1 MGTFVGR
8 PQGSPLREKGI
19 FNMDAEK
26 AVLLNR
32 LNRLIIGRPLLVT
45 PLLSLFLLFN
55 YDAVKNTLDLTIFFF
70 LIGATWCLTFLYIFS
85 IQWIRNYNGFAALQL
100 VCDLFLITLLTG
112 ITGTVESPFSILY
125 IVTIVSSAL
134 FFYQK
139 GGIIV
144 ATAATGLLGM
154 IAFAQTTVPLGG
166 EVPPDHLTPFF
177 SQNKELFYRLFLH
190 AIAFYSTGTVIGQ
203 FFYKM
208 HEKER
213 GLSKLRVLHEDIIKS
228 IPSGVLTTDTHGTIT
243 FFNFAASQ
251 IIGVSSREAIGAIWW
266 DLFSWEEI
274 RRQYQTL
281 TLSGIPQ
288 HFEGHVM
295 KKEGRWGM
303 SPAKGATSA
312 RGAAPTDRYL
322 SVTISSLRND
332 QGEITGVIGIFQ
344 DLTHVKQLEEEMDQK
359 RRLATIGEMAAGM
372 AHEIRNPLASIS
384 GSIQLLK
391 NELSL
396 TGDHRQLME
405 IALHE
410 ADRLNNIIT
419 EFILYARPM
428 TPRRRWTVLAD
439 LLSESLELLKNSKEM
454 SDKINIQL
462 KLLKVPIRIFID
474 PDQIKQVFW
483 NLAINAFQAM
493 PKGGTLTI
501 TVDRVA
507 SLGEQDHLSDHRVEI
522 CFCDTGGGIQK
533 EDLSRIFYPFFTTK
547 SSGSG
552 LGLAIV
558 QRIIEQHAGSIEV
571 ESTPQGTSFRV
582 FLPEGEQVAD

>member
-1 MGTFVGR
+1 
-8 PQGSPLREKGI
+8 
-19 FNMDAEK
+19 MDAEK

-85 IQWIRNYNGFAALQL
+85 IRWIRNHNGFAALQL

-139 GGIIV
+139 GGVIM

-154 IAFAQTTVPLGG
+154 ITFTQTTVPLGG
-166 EVPPDHLTPFF
+166 DVSPAHLTPFF

-190 AIAFYSTGTVIGQ
+190 AIAFYSVGTVIGQ
-203 FFYKM
+203 FFHKM

-251 IIGVSSREAIGAIWW
+251 IIGVSSREAIGAVWW

-274 RRQYQTL
+274 QRQYQTL

-288 HFEGHVM
+288 HFEGYVM
-295 KKEGRWGM
+295 KKEGRWGVTAVGHAI
-303 SPAKGATSA
+303 PARGATSA
-312 RGAAPTDRYL
+312 RGAAPADRFL

-391 NELSL
+391 DELSL
-396 TGDHRQLME
+396 SGDHHQLME

-410 ADRLNNIIT
+410 AERLNNIIT

-428 TPRRRWTVLAD
+428 TPRRRWTVLSD
-439 LLSESLELLKNSKEM
+439 LLSESLELLKNSKEIT
-454 SDKINIQL
+454 DQINIQL
-462 KLLKVPIRIFID
+462 KLAKAPTRMFID

-483 NLAINAFQAM
+483 NLSINAFQAM
-493 PKGGTLTI
+493 PQGGTLVI
-501 TVDRVA
+501 TVDRVG
-507 SLGEQDHLSDHRVEI
+507 LQGEQEPYADHQVEI
-522 CFCDTGGGIQK
+522 CFSDTGGGIQK

-558 QRIIEQHAGSIEV
+558 QRIIEQHVGSIEV
-571 ESTPQGTSFRV
+571 ESTPHGTSFRI
-582 FLPEGEQVAD
+582 FLPEG